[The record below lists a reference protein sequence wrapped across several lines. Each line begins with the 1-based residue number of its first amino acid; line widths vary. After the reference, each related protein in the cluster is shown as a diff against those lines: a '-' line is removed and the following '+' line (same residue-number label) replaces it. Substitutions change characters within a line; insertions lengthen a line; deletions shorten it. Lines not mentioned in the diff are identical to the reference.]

1 MATKVSELK
10 KRATMINDKVRM
22 YLLPPLINAA
32 VRAGAS
38 IMNVYKNLDDYDIS
52 LKDDKTPIT
61 LADRLA
67 HKTIREYLG
76 PTRIPILSEEGREM
90 LYDERRNWELY
101 WLVDPLDGTVEF
113 IKGNNEFTVNIALME
128 NNVCMGAVIYVP
140 YFEKLY
146 IAGRDAG
153 SYVKEH
159 VAPDSGAEYTYDEI
173 VTGWT
178 RLPLECEAVRPHP
191 RLRVAVSRSHQ
202 TPETAEHIA
211 RLRAT
216 HPDLEIVEQG
226 SSYKFCLLAEGRVD
240 YYVRTTHTYEWDT
253 AAGELIL
260 AEAGGRTRTLPDDG
274 VLHYNEKDLRN
285 PWFVCRSKYCVI

>member
-90 LYDERRNWELY
+90 LYDEPPQL
-101 WLVDPLDGTVEF
+101 G
-113 IKGNNEFTVNIALME
+113 AL
-128 NNVCMGAVIYVP
+128 
-140 YFEKLY
+140 L
-146 IAGRDAG
+146 AGR
-153 SYVKEH
+153 
-159 VAPDSGAEYTYDEI
+159 P
-173 VTGWT
+173 
-178 RLPLECEAVRPHP
+178 
-191 RLRVAVSRSHQ
+191 
-202 TPETAEHIA
+202 A
-211 RLRAT
+211 RR
-216 HPDLEIVEQG
+216 DGRIYQGEQ
-226 SSYKFCLLAEGRVD
+226 
-240 YYVRTTHTYEWDT
+240 
-253 AAGELIL
+253 
-260 AEAGGRTRTLPDDG
+260 
-274 VLHYNEKDLRN
+274 
-285 PWFVCRSKYCVI
+285 